1 MSSDSK
7 LILKAST
14 DIDKEAQLIFAYL
27 IGFQQVLNTAVSKT
41 VVESADPTNDPIDDS
56 KPKEDSETKQVS
68 QEGTSKPAK
77 PKAPET
83 KVDKIVENLRDI
95 VKRGN
100 YIEQLVGNVLL
111 NIIDIGGQPGFME
124 MLPFLSKGPGMFL
137 AFFPLDKDLDELY
150 EVSYERDQDKITP
163 YEAKYTIRETLSQ
176 ILSAITAITSQLIR
190 ILIPWLPIKLN
201 NSEIFRLS

>member
-27 IGFQQVLNTAVSKT
+27 IGFQQVLNTAIST

-56 KPKEDSETKQVS
+56 KPNEDSEAKQVP
-68 QEGTSKPAK
+68 QEGSSQPAK
-77 PKAPET
+77 LKAPET
-83 KVDKIVENLRDI
+83 KVDKIIENLRDI

-100 YIEQLVGNVLL
+100 YMEQLVGKVLL
-111 NIIDIGGQPGFME
+111 NIIDIGGQPAFLE

-137 AFFPLDKDLDELY
+137 AFFPLDKNLDELY

-163 YEAKYTIRETLSQ
+163 YQAKYTIRE
-176 ILSAITAITSQLIR
+176 ILS
-190 ILIPWLPIKLN
+190 
-201 NSEIFRLS
+201 